1 MQTEEYCG
9 ISTLPF
15 LCRRRVVYLT
25 IDNHTHRLT
34 KNTFIFGLFISGSEE
49 NPFLPVVCFAFF
61 LLLFSTP
68 FKQLLCNK
76 VVNL

>member
-1 MQTEEYCG
+1 MMQTEEYYG

-49 NPFLPVVCFAFF
+49 NPFFAGCLFCFFPSAVFNT
-61 LLLFSTP
+61 L
-68 FKQLLCNK
+68 
-76 VVNL
+76 